1 MKLKIKTI
9 LYLLLT
15 FLTLMIISGMILSK
29 GRLIDVQ
36 NEIFGIV
43 ESYVLRSGMA
53 SDIVRNKETIDSDV
67 QLLKLLPLP
76 EEKRELKS
84 RIDRK
89 FDESFSMI
97 YELSKNENQEG
108 KLHLRKLSEDFID
121 YSREIN
127 QLYLQ
132 LY

>member
-67 QLLKLLPLP
+67 QLLKLLPLS

-97 YELSKNENQEG
+97 YELSKSENQEG
-108 KLHLRKLSEDFID
+108 KLHLMKLKEDFTD
-121 YSREIN
+121 YSRKIN
-127 QLYLQ
+127 QL
-132 LY
+132 